1 MTSSRIDPSGW
12 IQRLSRLPIFRL
24 HFVWGSVKFLPAPVR
39 RRTDRRCPR
48 GARPRRRQYGAGGR
62 VRGDLPAGAQLPTVR
77 QLAVDLSVNP
87 NTVIKAYKELEIRG
101 NLETQQGTGTFIS
114 SAPVHISADERR
126 RIIAGLCR
134 DLVGRAGA
142 YGIGLDEVIDA
153 LGNFKEER

>member
-1 MTSSRIDPSGW
+1 MAEFRIQLDHHSGV
-12 IQRLSRLPIFRL
+12 PIYRQIISQIL
-24 HFVWGSVKFLPAPVR
+24 YAI
-39 RRTDRRCPR
+39 
-48 GARPRRRQYGAGGR
+48 ARAE
-62 VRGDLPAGAQLPTVR
+62 LPAGAQLPTVR

-114 SAPVHISADERR
+114 NEKVDISEDERQ

-153 LGNFKEER
+153 LGNFKEEH

>member
-1 MTSSRIDPSGW
+1 MAEFRIQLDHHSGV
-12 IQRLSRLPIFRL
+12 PIYRQIISQIL
-24 HFVWGSVKFLPAPVR
+24 YAI
-39 RRTDRRCPR
+39 
-48 GARPRRRQYGAGGR
+48 ARAE
-62 VRGDLPAGAQLPTVR
+62 LPAGAQLPTVR

-87 NTVIKAYKELEIRG
+87 NTIIKAYKELEIRG

-114 SAPVHISADERR
+114 SAPVQISADERR